1 MERAVGIVAS
11 RLTSPLVTDVRVH
24 ADGVR
29 LLKMHPSGPV
39 DIFAGEDL
47 VILSRYD
54 GSGNAVLRF
63 DGQTTSGPVSW
74 TARVNFP
81 ERSRENPFVARLWAT
96 QRVGYLSAEKRQH
109 GGSQEINDEIRDLGE
124 RFGIPT
130 EFSSYLVVEPGMNR
144 TPMIADHADNA
155 RNQVVV
161 TGVGSTRAAAPA
173 VQFEAAKSAAAQRSA
188 TNLSAAD
195 SAVGMG
201 DYASV
206 SRGGNVTRAGN
217 VTFVLRDGVWTD
229 VRYKKAGTVLQ
240 VKPFSDAY
248 FKLIELVPELR
259 EPFSVGERAIV
270 AGRSMAIELTPSGKE
285 NLTDRDIALI
295 KDRW

>member
-1 MERAVGIVAS
+1 
-11 RLTSPLVTDVRVH
+11 
-24 ADGVR
+24 
-29 LLKMHPSGPV
+29 V

-47 VILSRYD
+47 VILARYD

-74 TARVNFP
+74 TTRVYFP

-96 QRVGYLSAEKRQH
+96 QRVGYLSAEKRKH

-144 TPMIADHADNA
+144 NRRDMAGGSLG
-155 RNQVVV
+155 QVVV
-161 TGVGSTRAAAPA
+161 TGASTARAPAAA

-201 DYASV
+201 DYASAG
-206 SRGGNVTRAGN
+206 RGSNVTRAGN
-217 VTFVLRDGVWTD
+217 VTLVLRDSVWTD
-229 VRYKKAGTVLQ
+229 VRYKKSGMVLQ

-248 FKLIELVPELR
+248 FKLIEMVPDLR

-285 NLTDRDIALI
+285 SLTDRDVALI
-295 KDRW
+295 RDRW